1 MPALENHQTTLAM
14 MRLLCQGETP
24 QSTAEEIGISLSSV
38 RRRLNT
44 LKGRYKVATDMQLVY
59 KMVKEGA
66 LD

>member
-1 MPALENHQTTLAM
+1 M

-59 KMVKEGA
+59 KMVKEGVIE
-66 LD
+66 